1 MALFCLNVRG
11 QFHARPGI
19 GTERKHLAWQLVGKG
34 CLTFKLDNQMLPWL
48 GTLDWCSPRVW
59 EVVKNWTVCPGH
71 RLPFSSKKRLFP
83 PLSLLPPQGFCRGRT
98 RMTTEMWAPLNRL
111 SMKRPWSNVS
121 LEPEGLLCDSVSVPC
136 ICHCYCS
143 AASSL
148 QLKYPIPMNLSAS
161 WLNKTAPLLVVRN
174 ASGGGAGKESKP
186 LHRLALQLARADILS
201 YVEAGN
207 RACIGEG
214 LPSYIQQRVNA
225 KEVKSAP
232 GVRGKA

>member
-1 MALFCLNVRG
+1 
-11 QFHARPGI
+11 
-19 GTERKHLAWQLVGKG
+19 
-34 CLTFKLDNQMLPWL
+34 
-48 GTLDWCSPRVW
+48 
-59 EVVKNWTVCPGH
+59 
-71 RLPFSSKKRLFP
+71 
-83 PLSLLPPQGFCRGRT
+83 
-98 RMTTEMWAPLNRL
+98 
-111 SMKRPWSNVS
+111 
-121 LEPEGLLCDSVSVPC
+121 
-136 ICHCYCS
+136 
-143 AASSL
+143 
-148 QLKYPIPMNLSAS
+148 MNLSAS

-207 RACIGEG
+207 RACVGEG